1 MNMINAVVAHQ
12 RKIYLGGVCLIL
24 LSGILFPIWIGR
36 SYREDFGINHFGD
49 SGNRWDANR
58 ASYAPQARHRS
69 HTWVSGGMFGW
80 DGTNDVVYN
89 IAPIWKPP
97 TKADASL
104 RWPWQ
109 SVSQR
114 IHVEIDLRSLLFW
127 RSTGLIVLGLFVGG
141 FGWNYPKGNDDM
153 VLLVSGP
160 VTMGSIVGWILGTLL
175 PIYSMEHECTD
186 SLIIGIYLFPILV
199 GLVAGLA
206 SRSWA
211 STAKNASSEE
221 PATAATSQGE
231 RLDTRPK
238 ISQLDKRFPLISNES
253 NFARKTRPKISQL
266 DKRFWQ
272 VFVVLGIPTFGI
284 FIFAVLLPAIARVEI
299 INQRNYEARRVG
311 WDACR
316 TLLSSM
322 ALIVLI
328 WLASIVL
335 FFGICIA
342 TSSRGGYMGLSPVVP
357 TAGLIASCLAAL
369 AAFIFLYVA
378 SIMFVGGDG
387 DA

>member
-1 MNMINAVVAHQ
+1 MRYNFGKLQFLRLLYSMDSHKMIARQ
-12 RKIYLGGVCLIL
+12 RKIYFGGVCVII
-24 LSGILFPIWIGR
+24 LSGILFPFWRGT
-36 SYREDFGINHFGD
+36 SYNEDIHAREIRQIFNPNFRRPSPSLQD
-49 SGNRWDANR
+49 
-58 ASYAPQARHRS
+58 RHRFR
-69 HTWVSGGMFGW
+69 TWSRAGKFGL
-80 DGTNDVVYN
+80 DGTNDLVFN

-97 TKADASL
+97 TKADASF

-114 IHVEIDLRSLLFW
+114 MYVEIDLPRLLFCW
-127 RSTGLIVLGLFVGG
+127 STELIVLGLFVGG
-141 FGWNYPKGNDDM
+141 FGWNYPKGNDNM

-175 PIYSMEHECTD
+175 PIYRMEHECTD

-211 STAKNASSEE
+211 STAKDASSEE
-221 PATAATSQGE
+221 PAIAATSQVE

-238 ISQLDKRFPLISNES
+238 ISQLDKRF
-253 NFARKTRPKISQL
+253 
-266 DKRFWQ
+266 WQ
-272 VFVVLGIPTFGI
+272 VFVVVSVVLGIPTFGI
-284 FIFAVLLPAIARVEI
+284 FIFAVLLPAIARVDI

-311 WDACR
+311 WDSCR

-342 TSSRGGYMGLSPVVP
+342 TSSPGGYMGLSPVVP
-357 TAGLIASCLAAL
+357 TAGMIASCLAAL
-369 AAFIFLYVA
+369 ATFIFLYVA
-378 SIMFVGGDG
+378 SIKFVGGAG

>member
-1 MNMINAVVAHQ
+1 M
-12 RKIYLGGVCLIL
+12 
-24 LSGILFPIWIGR
+24 
-36 SYREDFGINHFGD
+36 EDFRINHSGN
-49 SGNRWDANR
+49 SGNRWDGNR
-58 ASYAPQARHRS
+58 ASYAPEARQRS
-69 HTWVSGGMFGW
+69 HTWVSGGMFGL
-80 DGTNDVVYN
+80 DGTNDLVYN
-89 IAPIWKPP
+89 IAPIWKSP

-114 IHVEIDLRSLLFW
+114 MHVEIDLQRLLFW
-127 RSTGLIVLGLFVGG
+127 RSLGLIILGLFVGG
-141 FGWNYPKGNDDM
+141 FGWNYPKGNDNM

-175 PIYSMEHECTD
+175 PIYRMEHECTD

-211 STAKNASSEE
+211 STAKDASSEE
-221 PATAATSQGE
+221 PAIAATSQVE

-253 NFARKTRPKISQL
+253 NFARTTRPKISQL

-272 VFVVLGIPTFGI
+272 VFVVVSVVLGIPTFGI
-284 FIFAVLLPAIARVEI
+284 FIFAVLLPAIARVDI

-311 WDACR
+311 WDSCR

-335 FFGICIA
+335 FLGICIA
-342 TSSRGGYMGLSPVVP
+342 TSSPGGYMGLSPVVP
-357 TAGLIASCLAAL
+357 TAGMIASCLAAL
-369 AAFIFLYVA
+369 ATFIFLYVE
-378 SIMFVGGDG
+378 SIKFVGGDG